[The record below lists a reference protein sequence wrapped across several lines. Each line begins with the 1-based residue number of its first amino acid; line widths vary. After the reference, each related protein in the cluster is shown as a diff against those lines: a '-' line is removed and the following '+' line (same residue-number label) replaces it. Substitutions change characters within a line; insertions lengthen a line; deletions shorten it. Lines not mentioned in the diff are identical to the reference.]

1 MQQNPENTSIM
12 SRIDPDKIAADSHVG
27 LVRMLNE
34 DCFAYYT
41 GNDCP
46 ASFALLADGIGG
58 HESGNIA
65 STLCTRIVLNSWRNS
80 QFSENSTEKEL
91 SDFLSSEIIKAN
103 SIIYNLNNMYQIQHP
118 MGTTVVASIFF
129 KDKVIVAHAGD
140 SRFYRLRSGK
150 LEQLTDDHSFVA
162 ELVRKNIIKPEEA
175 PYHPFAHI
183 ISKSVGPVLEMA
195 PEVNTFERQPGDRYL
210 LCTDG
215 LTNHVE
221 DNTIQ
226 GMMSESATPYE
237 SVHRL
242 LNSSLRGGG
251 EDNITIICVW
261 N

>member
-1 MQQNPENTSIM
+1 MRQNHENTGLPAGIEA
-12 SRIDPDKIAADSHVG
+12 DKIAADSHVG

-34 DCFAYYT
+34 DCFAYYV

-46 ASFALLADGIGG
+46 ASFAVLADGIGG

-65 STLCTRIVLNSWRNS
+65 STLCTRIILNSWRSS
-80 QFSENSTEKEL
+80 QFNENSTEKEL

-118 MGTTVVASIFF
+118 MGTTVVASVFF
-129 KDKVIVAHAGD
+129 RDKVIVAHAGD
-140 SRFYRLRSGK
+140 SRFYRLRDGT
-150 LEQLTDDHSFVA
+150 LEQLTNDHSFVA

-183 ISKSVGPVLEMA
+183 ISKSVGPVLEMV
-195 PEVNTFERQPGDRYL
+195 PEMNIFERKAGDRYL

-221 DNTIQ
+221 DHAIQ
-226 GMMSESATPYE
+226 GIMAEAATPYE

-261 N
+261 A